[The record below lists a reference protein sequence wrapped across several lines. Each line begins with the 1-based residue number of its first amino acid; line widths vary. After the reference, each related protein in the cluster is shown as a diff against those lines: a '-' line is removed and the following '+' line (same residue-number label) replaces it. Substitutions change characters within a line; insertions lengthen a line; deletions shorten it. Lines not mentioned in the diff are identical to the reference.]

1 MAGPTEQEK
10 IMNDLKGKVAVVTGA
25 SKGIGAGIARSLGA
39 AGAAVAVNYSS
50 SKEGAERVVADIKAK
65 GGKAIAVHG
74 DVAKA
79 ADVKKIFA
87 ETKQAFGRLDI
98 LVNNAG
104 VYNLLPL
111 EEVTEEDFHRH
122 FNINVLGLLLATK
135 EAAKLFGDEGG
146 SVINIGSVA
155 SDLTSPNTVVY
166 TATKGAVDAVTR
178 VLAKE
183 LGPRKIRVNSI
194 NPGLVDTEGTHAMGV
209 IGNDFEKQAVARTPL
224 GRTGQPDDIAPVAV
238 FLASDE
244 SHWVTGDTLA
254 VSGGVS

>member
-1 MAGPTEQEK
+1 MSRLSGK
-10 IMNDLKGKVAVVTGA
+10 IAVVTGA
-25 SKGIGAGIARSLGA
+25 SKGIGAGIAKGLA
-39 AGAAVAVNYSS
+39 AEGAAVVINYAS
-50 SKEGAERVVADIKAK
+50 SKEGADRVVADIKAK
-65 GGKAIAVHG
+65 GGKAIAVQG

-79 ADVKKIFA
+79 PDVKKIFA

-111 EEVTEEDFHRH
+111 EGVTEEDFHRH

-135 EAAKLFGDEGG
+135 EAAKLFDNDGG
-146 SVINIGSVA
+146 SVINIGSAA
-155 SDLTSPNTVVY
+155 SELNPPNSVVY

-194 NPGLVDTEGTHAMGV
+194 NPGVIETEGTHAAGV
-209 IGNDFEKQAVARTPL
+209 IGGDIEKQLLALTPL
-224 GRTGQPDDIAPVAV
+224 GRTGRPDDIVPVAV

-244 SHWVTGDTLA
+244 SRWVTGDTLV
-254 VSGGVS
+254 VSGGLR

>member
-1 MAGPTEQEK
+1 MSR
-10 IMNDLKGKVAVVTGA
+10 LSGKTAVVTGA
-25 SKGIGAGIARSLGA
+25 SKGIGAGIAKGLA
-39 AGAAVAVNYSS
+39 AEGAAVVVNYAS
-50 SKEGAERVVADIKAK
+50 SKDGADRVVADIKAK
-65 GGKAIAVHG
+65 GGKAIAVQG

-104 VYNLLPL
+104 VYKNSPL
-111 EEVTEEDFHRH
+111 DRVTEEDFHRH
-122 FNINVLGLLLATK
+122 FNINVLGLLLATR
-135 EAAKLFGDEGG
+135 EAAKLFGDAGG
-146 SVINIGSVA
+146 SVINISSVV
-155 SDLTSPNTVVY
+155 SDLTPPNTVVY

-194 NPGLVDTEGTHAMGV
+194 NPGLIETEGTRAVGH
-209 IGNDFEKQAVARTPL
+209 IGSDFEKQLVTQTPL
-224 GRTGQPDDIAPVAV
+224 RRTGQPDDIAPVAV

-244 SHWVTGDTLA
+244 SRWVTGDTLA
-254 VSGGVS
+254 VSGGLR